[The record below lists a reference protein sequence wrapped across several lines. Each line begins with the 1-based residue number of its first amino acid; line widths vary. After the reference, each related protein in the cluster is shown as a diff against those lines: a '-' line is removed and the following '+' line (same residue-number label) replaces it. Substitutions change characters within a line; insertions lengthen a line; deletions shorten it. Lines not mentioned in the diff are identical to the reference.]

1 MRCLRR
7 RLRLCHLRGEA
18 DLRRDLKLIARAG
31 LIAAVVCNCSAA
43 TAASQVTIGVTETIA
58 SYNPYADSVG
68 LAYGIWC
75 EVLGCLGIWDYDKGE
90 YVGRLAESWEV
101 DKSDPNVWIF
111 HLRHGVKRQN
121 DGKEFT
127 SADVVH
133 SFRRIISDPQSM
145 QKANVA
151 PVKEM
156 IAVDPYTVKVITKQ
170 PTAPLLEYLFDRF
183 IITSKDLYD
192 KYGEREADRKY
203 PWGWGPYKL
212 KELEIGQ
219 RIVLEKD
226 PAKPEVRSAN
236 PDTIIFN
243 IMREPEQRVTALLNN
258 EIQIAQFVPPQ
269 LASRI
274 RESRKSQARSHRIH

>member
-1 MRCLRR
+1 MR
-7 RLRLCHLRGEA
+7 RLSST
-18 DLRRDLKLIARAG
+18 RRNLAWIAQ
-31 LIAAVVCNCSAA
+31 AAIVAAAAFNGSAA
-43 TAASQVTIGVTETIA
+43 SAASQVTIGVTETIA
-58 SYNPYADSVG
+58 SYNPYGDSVG

-75 EVLGCLGIWDYDKGE
+75 EVLGCLGVWDYDKGE

-101 DKSDPNVWIF
+101 DKSHPEVWIF

-133 SFRRIISDPQSM
+133 SFTRINSDPQSM
-145 QKANVA
+145 QKANVT

-156 IAVDPYTVKVITKQ
+156 IAVDPYTVKVITKE

-183 IITSKDLYD
+183 IVTSKDLYD
-192 KYGEREADRKY
+192 KYGAREADRKY
-203 PWGWGPYKL
+203 SWGWGPYKL

-226 PAKPEVRSAN
+226 RN
-236 PDTIIFN
+236 
-243 IMREPEQRVTALLNN
+243 
-258 EIQIAQFVPPQ
+258 
-269 LASRI
+269 
-274 RESRKSQARSHRIH
+274 